1 MNEAQRCGART
12 RSGGRCAG
20 RPMTGAARCRMHG
33 GAAPQALRAAAV
45 RTAESQARALLG
57 KLEIAPCD
65 DPLQALSRLAGEV
78 LTWRD
83 LLRAKVRELSDLA
96 GTDALG
102 VERARA
108 VVELYERSLDRV
120 GKVLT
125 AIAKLNLEER
135 VARVE
140 ERQVELLSQA
150 FERGLLASGLDSAA
164 QREVRV
170 SVARELRLVSGG
182 SN

>member
-1 MNEAQRCGART
+1 M
-12 RSGGRCAG
+12 
-20 RPMTGAARCRMHG
+20 
-33 GAAPQALRAAAV
+33 
-45 RTAESQARALLG
+45 
-57 KLEIAPCD
+57 
-65 DPLQALSRLAGEV
+65 
-78 LTWRD
+78 
-83 LLRAKVRELSDLA
+83 RAKVRELSDLA